1 MKQNDTETV
10 RFVLGCLC
18 NSFDWK
24 VDREVCHPMLD
35 KSREKEWRRRAR
47 EREESKVDSSTNS
60 HVSEEK
66 VICEM
71 TSGTMCIMNE
81 QAAYS

>member
-10 RFVLGCLC
+10 RFVLSCLC

-24 VDREVCHPMLD
+24 VDREVHHPMLD
-35 KSREKEWRRRAR
+35 KSREKEWRRRES
-47 EREESKVDSSTNS
+47 ERSKVDSPTNS

-71 TSGTMCIMNE
+71 TSGTMCLMKE